1 MAKTY
6 RKLNLMQP
14 VENGGYVQTGL
25 SQLKWALLLSV
36 QDGFSKSV
44 NSFNKGYKVE
54 VFNCHVKVCKVGQ
67 SKLPDVEI
75 LHTDIW
81 EILETLPIK

>member
-1 MAKTY
+1 MAKTC

-36 QDGFSKSV
+36 QDGFSKNV
-44 NSFNKGYKVE
+44 NSFNKSYKV
-54 VFNCHVKVCKVGQ
+54 VFDCHVKVCKLGQ
-67 SKLPDVEI
+67 SELPDVEI

-81 EILETLPIK
+81 EILETLPTK